1 MSTIEL
7 NPSVNLATEEVAPVR
22 YSAYK
27 RFLKYAETQ
36 TEKRAVWFLLSILGP
51 GVLFLPLPAFLMYYY
66 DAPIWT
72 LATTLVLFFASVVT
86 GMAGSKTSVVI
97 FLLGLS
103 IAVHLGMIAAFV
115 L

>member
-1 MSTIEL
+1 MNTIEL
-7 NPSVNLATEEVAPVR
+7 NPSVNLAAEEVTPTH
-22 YSAYK
+22 YSLYK
-27 RFLKYAETQ
+27 RFLNYSETQ
-36 TEKRAVWFLLSILGP
+36 TEKRAAWFLLSILGP

-97 FLLGLS
+97 FLLGLN
-103 IAVHLGMIAAFV
+103 IIVHVAMLLAFI